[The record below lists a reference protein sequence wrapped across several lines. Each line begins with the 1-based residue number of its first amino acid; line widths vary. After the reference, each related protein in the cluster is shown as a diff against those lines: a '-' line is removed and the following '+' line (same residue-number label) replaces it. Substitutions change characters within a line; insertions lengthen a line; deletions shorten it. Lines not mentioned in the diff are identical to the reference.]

1 MKKILLTCVNFNS
14 YKELDSYLQSIAD
27 SFSRLSDDI
36 AELDIL
42 ISDNS
47 LNRENIKNLYGLNVK
62 VIVNDNIG
70 YLSGAFSTLKYI
82 SCITAYDYWI
92 ISNVDLKVERNFF
105 QQLVNLEIE
114 NNVGLI
120 APSIVS
126 ITEHKDRN
134 PKVMN
139 RYSGN
144 KMKIFKILYK
154 YPILHFLYERLLYPL
169 KRYKSF
175 GIAAKKCR
183 KIYAGHGSFMILT
196 KSFFQSKSKW
206 SYPVFLFGEELYLAE
221 EVRNHN
227 MEVIYEPT
235 LQVIDIDHVSTSKM
249 KRKSYYESNLNAV
262 NFIYETYYK

>member
-114 NNVGLI
+114 NNVGWI

-144 KMKIFKILYK
+144 KMKIFKI
-154 YPILHFLYERLLYPL
+154 
-169 KRYKSF
+169 
-175 GIAAKKCR
+175 
-183 KIYAGHGSFMILT
+183 
-196 KSFFQSKSKW
+196 
-206 SYPVFLFGEELYLAE
+206 
-221 EVRNHN
+221 
-227 MEVIYEPT
+227 
-235 LQVIDIDHVSTSKM
+235 
-249 KRKSYYESNLNAV
+249 
-262 NFIYETYYK
+262 